1 MEEQK
6 ISRANLFRQKNKS
19 NELVKLSTSD
29 GCEWDMTKPS
39 SKYFFD
45 LFLKQDVTIGAL
57 AVDTTAL
64 DEENATKE
72 STNEELAKQADKII
86 PIYNLMS
93 RALMRFSVS
102 PKIVDAGVEPGDNEV
117 SLDEFPSFDYMT
129 DLFNKLMEAAGV
141 PVNNLKEHETFRE
154 EVRADD

>member
-1 MEEQK
+1 MEEKKKKQPV
-6 ISRANLFRQKNKS
+6 SRAELFRQKNKS
-19 NELVKLSTSD
+19 NEVVKLETSD
-29 GCEWDMTKPS
+29 GCEWEMTKPS

-57 AVDTTAL
+57 AVESDL
-64 DEENATKE
+64 EEGKNP
-72 STNEELAKQADKII
+72 STEEIAKQADKII

-102 PKIVDAGVEPGDNEV
+102 PKIVDAGVEPVENEV

-129 DLFNKLMEAAGV
+129 ELFNKLMEAAGV

-154 EVRADD
+154 EVRTDD